1 MMEKQSQ
8 ALRNI
13 GSLEK
18 LEKARKLCPRAL
30 SKGCSIDS
38 AMYYL
43 KAILWLQEL
52 LSSIKYWKQ
61 GIASTR
67 LIGVLGSIFLSHKE
81 ILIFK
86 IV

>member
-1 MMEKQSQ
+1 MTPGKTI
-8 ALRNI
+8 ALTI
-13 GSLEK
+13 GTFV
-18 LEKARKLCPRAL
+18 RFV
-30 SKGCSIDS
+30 DS

-52 LSSIKYWKQ
+52 LSSVKYWKQ
-61 GIASTR
+61 GIVSTR
-67 LIGVLGSIFLSHKE
+67 LTGFLGSIFLSHKE

>member
-1 MMEKQSQ
+1 MTPGKTI
-8 ALRNI
+8 ALTIQTFVRFV
-13 GSLEK
+13 
-18 LEKARKLCPRAL
+18 
-30 SKGCSIDS
+30 DS

-43 KAILWLQEL
+43 KAVLWLQEL
-52 LSSIKYWKQ
+52 LSSIKYWEQ

-67 LIGVLGSIFLSHKE
+67 LTGFLGSIFLSHKE